1 MSFGFYEMESFQ
13 RNEAVFPP
21 GTTNK
26 RIKQLLQKH
35 HGYKK
40 SNTTDYFMIHPT
52 VMTLLSMDMLN
63 NSPFHMWSNGATD
76 LRNIIKKFSVRTV
89 ILREII
95 NMFFSMVTIEDISK
109 DWREYLAYMS
119 SKFNLNETNYY
130 EEYQLFLAI
139 LKNTLMSHTN
149 TLLCYYDRFLSSLQ
163 DMFERAL
170 NIYFCLGIVP
180 YAEIKSRKHE
190 LNIPALKDE
199 LLKECK
205 GHCEKKFI
213 CVVEQIL
220 IGAIIHFEIPRYEDI
235 LVTYNI
241 YTNAVKASLIKSHS
255 EYCAQDA
262 LSLFSFKNTDRCPNY
277 TYSNIFN
284 RVMLNTV
291 CDTMLMRE
299 LKIDCLQSAR
309 FRLHVKN
316 LAGTTVIIQD
326 NLELNDSNK
335 AKNTFLETDTKSTA
349 IEASK
354 EQMKNLCDELKSINK
369 KANSQILG
377 MLKELS
383 EAKDLASIKNI
394 MAGVEAQMMINENN
408 VLSLSDIENLCVRNV
423 PESVSETM
431 EPYRLNLSMMDGSG
445 YTEALE
451 RSKLNSTLQKLQND
465 LKHSMIQIKW
475 YKQNIKTFIDRI
487 AALGENNSKLLSERA
502 NDIIKSN
509 ELNARLM
516 KMTKQAETDKKR
528 IEKLERDLCL
538 ENSKSRL
545 KEPREHEPIV
555 NSIAGNRD
563 PSFSQCASYQYMNT
577 IPANDVNLINISR
590 IVNENGD
597 QHGNIFPKYLNAKFA
612 SDSSDESIIC
622 DIRNMWK
629 EISSNVFF
637 LRDITFSVNGNSIPR
652 QLSEASTRVYLN
664 SFLNFFTGMK
674 IRSVVVFDDELF
686 TSPDIGDSFF
696 NVEMKDSVLD
706 MFGKRMQS
714 YGT

>member
-1 MSFGFYEMESFQ
+1 MSFGYLEKETFKT
-13 RNEAVFPP
+13 NEAVFPP
-21 GTTNK
+21 GTTSK

-40 SNTTDYFMIHPT
+40 AHASDYFLIHPT

-76 LRNIIKKFSVRTV
+76 LRNIIKKLSVRTV

-95 NMFFSMVTIEDISK
+95 NMFFSMVTIEDINE
-109 DWREYLAYMS
+109 DWKEYLACMS
-119 SKFNLNETNYY
+119 SKFNLNDVNYY

-139 LKNTLMSHTN
+139 LKNTLMSHIN
-149 TLLCYYDRFLSSLQ
+149 MLLCYYDHFLSSLQ

-170 NIYFCLGIVP
+170 YIYFCLGIVP
-180 YAEIKSRKHE
+180 YSELKSGKCE
-190 LNIPALKDE
+190 LNIPILKDE
-199 LLKECK
+199 LLKDCK

-213 CVVEQIL
+213 YVVEQFL
-220 IGAIIHFEIPRYEDI
+220 IRAIIYFEIPRYEDI

-241 YTNAVKASLIKSHS
+241 YTNQVRASLIKSYN
-255 EYCAQDA
+255 EKYAQDA

-277 TYSNIFN
+277 TYSNFFN
-284 RVMLNTV
+284 RIMLNTV
-291 CDTMLMRE
+291 CDTMIIRE
-299 LKIDCLQSAR
+299 LKIDCLQSTR

-316 LAGTTVIIQD
+316 MAGTTVIIQD
-326 NLELNDSNK
+326 SVELGDSNK
-335 AKNTFLETDTKSTA
+335 IQSKSVDNDTKSSA

-354 EQMKNLCDELKSINK
+354 KQLVDLCVELKSINK

-383 EAKDLASIKNI
+383 EAKDLASVKNI
-394 MAGVEAQMMINENN
+394 MTGVEAQMMINENN
-408 VLSLSDIENLCVRNV
+408 VLSLSDIDNLYVRNV

-502 NDIIKSN
+502 NDLIKSN
-509 ELNARLM
+509 ELNAKLIEL
-516 KMTKQAETDKKR
+516 TKQAENDKRR
-528 IEKLERDLCL
+528 IEKLERELSL
-538 ENSKSRL
+538 ENSKSRV
-545 KEPREHEPIV
+545 KVPREQEQLINFLGGPTEGSS
-555 NSIAGNRD
+555 N
-563 PSFSQCASYQYMNT
+563 QCASRPYINT
-577 IPANDVNLINISR
+577 PVNDVNLINISKL
-590 IVNENGD
+590 VGENGD
-597 QHGNIFPKYLNAKFA
+597 QHGIILPKYLNAKFA
-612 SDSSDESIIC
+612 SDSSDESIIN

-664 SFLNFFTGMK
+664 SFINFFTGMK

-686 TSPDIGDSFF
+686 SSPDIGDTFF
-696 NVEMKDSVLD
+696 DIEMTNSVLD

-714 YGT
+714 YGTQ